1 MTSTSEPHPV
11 TGQPV
16 GLSVDA
22 TPAQRPSPVMLE
34 GRHGHIERLA
44 QRHEAALWKA
54 VQGHDHIWTYM
65 PYGPLADFAAFSEWI
80 AGRVKLDDPY
90 SYTIIERSDRK
101 STRLNSSHLGIS

>member
-1 MTSTSEPHPV
+1 KGRRGTWERDPGR
-11 TGQPV
+11 GQPV

-65 PYGPLADFAAFSEWI
+65 PYGPLADFAAFSEWL

-90 SYTIIERSDRK
+90 SYAIIERSGQAVR
-101 STRLNSSHLGIS
+101 IP

>member
-16 GLSVDA
+16 GLWVA
-22 TPAQRPSPVMLE
+22 PRPAQSPSRVRLE

-65 PYGPLADFAAFSEWI
+65 PYGPLADFAAFSEWL

-90 SYTIIERSDRK
+90 SYAIIERS
-101 STRLNSSHLGIS
+101 GQA

>member
-16 GLSVDA
+16 GLPVDA

-44 QRHEAALWKA
+44 QRHEVALWKA

-65 PYGPLADFAAFSEWI
+65 SYGPLADFAAFSECI
-80 AGRVKLDDPY
+80 AGPGTLDAPY
-90 SYTIIERSDRK
+90 SSPIFKRSAH
-101 STRLNSSHLGIS
+101 TVCI